1 MKISEIII
9 KTLIAEI
16 EFERKKIIKLKEDIE
31 LLKEK
36 NQNKIPDKFD
46 ASVYGYILHNFYN
59 GVENIL
65 KNIANV
71 FGNNIDKSIYHS
83 DLLKKMIIEIKDIRP
98 KVISE
103 NLYLKL
109 VEYKNFRHFFRNAYL
124 FELNWDKMQN
134 LVEDFGNTVDMFF
147 DELDNFIELI
157 S

>member
-59 GVENIL
+59 GIENIL